1 MIKGNALTWDCRIFE
16 RLPNGLYQL
25 NEYKFKERIYPISKM
40 KSALSER
47 FDLLEEN
54 LREEG
59 RVILF
64 VCRKK

>member
-1 MIKGNALTWDCRIFE
+1 
-16 RLPNGLYQL
+16 
-25 NEYKFKERIYPISKM
+25 M

-47 FDLLEEN
+47 FDILEEN